1 MTRHLQPCFTSRFL
15 LALGLIVCSNGC
27 VVQPERPAGSSRDHA
42 FISYWPPPTQ
52 SKRLK
57 LAIKDNIDMKG
68 VVTTA
73 GSGPSYG
80 KFLLLSYL
88 PPALAVEGTDLCV
101 YYMDELY
108 PVKVAVVGS
117 TPIFDP
123 TDARMKS

>member
-1 MTRHLQPCFTSRFL
+1 MSARDGIKRYMVGGETITTPDGER
-15 LALGLIVCSNGC
+15 IVD
-27 VVQPERPAGSSRDHA
+27 R
-42 FISYWPPPTQ
+42 
-52 SKRLK
+52 
-57 LAIKDNIDMKG
+57 KG
-68 VVTTA
+68 RVSVVTTA